1 MSSPS
6 RVLKLWQLLRKMLS
20 RSLIIV
26 KSKAYETEIIKYQ
39 EQVSRFVVV
48 LDKKNYYLLSYN
60 GRKSEFLESG
70 NVVIPEFIEWV
81 RKKHGVPTNHEI
93 LMELK
98 NIGNLC
104 RSRDIL
110 AYNEIKALIEKLE
123 K

>member
-1 MSSPS
+1 MKQ
-6 RVLKLWQLLRKMLS
+6 KLLS
-20 RSLIIV
+20 
-26 KSKAYETEIIKYQ
+26 IKYRL
-39 EQVSRFVVV
+39 VALWWFLTR
-48 LDKKNYYLLSYN
+48 KNYYILSYN
-60 GRKSEFLESG
+60 GRKDESLETY

-93 LMELK
+93 IMELK

-104 RSRDIL
+104 RSTDIL